1 VSDSNTISASP
12 EHLAAA
18 AKQVG
23 FHTDEVSAAH
33 NTSLEQ
39 LEASY
44 GGWVGQ
50 SASALDAVG
59 TSWRSATQHHVRR
72 LDGLNDHLRTTGT
85 GFEQT
90 DRRNGDRIAEVGRD
104 GAEAESSSGSGVELA
119 SYPGAG
125 PGNEV
130 EEPVLTV
137 PPAEPGPNAGP
148 RVPDSIVG
156 TPKPLI

>member
-1 VSDSNTISASP
+1 MSDSVRISASP

-50 SASALDAVG
+50 SAGALDGVG
-59 TSWRSATQHHVRR
+59 SSWRAATEHHVGR
-72 LDGLNDHLRTTGT
+72 LDALNDHLRTTGT
-85 GFEQT
+85 GFDQT
-90 DRRNGDRIAEVGRD
+90 DGHNAARIADVGD
-104 GAEAESSSGSGVELA
+104 QGARIELA
-119 SYPGAG
+119 SNPGAG
-125 PGNEV
+125 PGDEV
-130 EEPVLTV
+130 EEPELTV
-137 PPAEPGPNAGP
+137 PPAGPGPNAGP
-148 RVPDSIVG
+148 RIPASIVG

>member
-1 VSDSNTISASP
+1 MSDSSTVSASP

-33 NTSLEQ
+33 GTSLEQ

-50 SASALDAVG
+50 SAGALDAVG
-59 TSWRSATQHHVRR
+59 TSWRAATQHHVGR
-72 LDGLNDHLRTTGT
+72 LDALNGHLRSAGT

-90 DRRNGDRIAEVGRD
+90 DHRNGTRIAAVGDQARD
-104 GAEAESSSGSGVELA
+104 M
-119 SYPGAG
+119 
-125 PGNEV
+125 
-130 EEPVLTV
+130 
-137 PPAEPGPNAGP
+137 
-148 RVPDSIVG
+148 
-156 TPKPLI
+156 